1 MFENVEMAPPDAI
14 FGLNE
19 ALRQDPRPDKI
30 NLGAGVYKDEHGRT
44 PVLDTVSEAERRLV
58 EERPSKVYLP
68 IEGHADYC
76 RRVQELLFGAGH
88 EILASGRAI
97 TVQTPGGTGAL
108 RVAGELLKALRGG
121 EPTIWMS
128 DPTWVN
134 HGQIYGAVGARIR
147 SYPYFDP
154 DTRSLA
160 FDRMT
165 RALEAAEEG
174 DLVLLHGCC
183 HNPSGVDP
191 SAEEWRRIG
200 DLLAARGA
208 LPVVDFA
215 YQGFGRGV
223 REDAEWLEILHH
235 RVPELVVC
243 SSFSKNFGLY
253 NERAGALTLVA
264 RTADHAER
272 VLSQIKRTVRALY
285 SNPPAH
291 GAEVVAAILGDPELR
306 RRWQEEVDGMR
317 ERIQRMRRRFAD
329 GLDARGVKIHPAGN
343 DFIIRQHGMFSFSGL
358 SPAQVARLRSEHGIF
373 LVSSG
378 RINVAGMTES
388 NVDRLVDAIAS
399 VLGPVPETAGTAG

>member
-1 MFENVEMAPPDAI
+1 
-14 FGLNE
+14 
-19 ALRQDPRPDKI
+19 
-30 NLGAGVYKDEHGRT
+30 
-44 PVLDTVSEAERRLV
+44 
-58 EERPSKVYLP
+58 
-68 IEGHADYC
+68 
-76 RRVQELLFGAGH
+76 
-88 EILASGRAI
+88 
-97 TVQTPGGTGAL
+97 
-108 RVAGELLKALRGG
+108 VAGELLKALRGG

-165 RALEAAEEG
+165 RALETAEEG

-253 NERAGALTLVA
+253 NERTGALTVKG
-264 RTADHAER
+264 TAADAVSA
-272 VLSQIKRTVRALY
+272 VLSQLKVAARTNY

-291 GAEVVAAILGDPELR
+291 GGAIVTTILGDAELR
-306 RRWQEEVDGMR
+306 QQWEQELSAMR
-317 ERIQRMRRRFAD
+317 GRINTMRQLFVETLRAKGAQR
-329 GLDARGVKIHPAGN
+329 
-343 DFIIRQHGMFSFSGL
+343 DFGFITKQRGMFSFSGL
-358 SPAQVARLRSEHGIF
+358 TKDQVERLRSEYAIYIVG
-373 LVSSG
+373 SG
-378 RINVAGMTES
+378 RINVAGMTET
-388 NVDRLVDAIAS
+388 NMGPLCEAIVAVTS
-399 VLGPVPETAGTAG
+399 